1 MLKPKNRNSV
11 SMRRSKANC
20 KSLYRMVQT
29 LSMWGAWFDANIRL
43 TTDVMPKLVAVYI
56 FGLLLLFP
64 KWILLLA
71 VYGVLLA
78 FNFLR
83 ETSKY
88 YKNIMYGID
97 TPPLVPD
104 ENLKLE
110 ELESFQSSMAEKVVA
125 FVGKAASWGEKLCV
139 LFTVRDDP
147 LGSIYLLIVCYMIL
161 FVICSV
167 SYQIL
172 GMFLMVYLVNFPFM
186 CCDDLPTGIIN
197 FFTRLPTKAE
207 DIG

>member
-1 MLKPKNRNSV
+1 
-11 SMRRSKANC
+11 
-20 KSLYRMVQT
+20 MVQT
-29 LSMWGAWFDANIRL
+29 LTMWGAWFDANIRL

-56 FGLLLLFP
+56 FGLLLLFL

-71 VYGVLLA
+71 VYGVLPGYVA
-78 FNFLR
+78 FKFLR

-97 TPPLVPD
+97 TPPPLVPD
-104 ENLKLE
+104 EDLKLE

-125 FVGKAASWGEKLCV
+125 FMGEAASWGEKLCV
-139 LFTVRDDP
+139 LFTVRYDP

-161 FVICSV
+161 FVVCSV

-172 GMFLMVYLVNFPFM
+172 DMFLMVYLVNFPFM

-197 FFTRLPTKAE
+197 FFTRLPTKA
-207 DIG
+207 DLMFMSD